1 MNSVVLGRAA
11 AKMMAFVVLHDINMA
26 ERATRT
32 VGKTNLGRLNQLIC
46 VEVLGRVITIATN

>member
-1 MNSVVLGRAA
+1 MVLGRAA